1 MALLN
6 YKKGKT
12 ETYAPDMTFGDHTA
26 LDWGALHLEGYA
38 TPGHSRGSACYRIGP
53 AAFFSGDSLV
63 PGNAVVT
70 RLRGGDA
77 AVLMDFRAGTL
88 LHISTTI
95 DQPQEKLDAACALAA
110 RLYGASLPARQQAIL
125 VGPTEVLIVQ
135 RTDEGDDTAIAFFLS
150 PEVKLESARA
160 LVRSL
165 CNASVLSPDNGFDL

>member
-1 MALLN
+1 MAQEPIPTPVQLALP
-6 YKKGKT
+6 
-12 ETYAPDMTFGDHTA
+12 ERLDMVRQM
-26 LDWGALHLEGYA
+26 
-38 TPGHSRGSACYRIGP
+38 HSQI
-53 AAFFSGDSLV
+53 
-63 PGNAVVT
+63 
-70 RLRGGDA
+70 DA

-110 RLYGASLPARQQAIL
+110 RLYGASLPARQQATL

-150 PEVKLESARA
+150 PEVSLESARA

-165 CNASVLSPDNGFDL
+165 CNASVLSRNNGFDL